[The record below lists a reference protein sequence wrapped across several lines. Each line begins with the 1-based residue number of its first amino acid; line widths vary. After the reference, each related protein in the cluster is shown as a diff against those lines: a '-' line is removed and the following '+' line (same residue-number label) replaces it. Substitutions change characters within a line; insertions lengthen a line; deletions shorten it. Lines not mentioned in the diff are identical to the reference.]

1 MDIGSIAVAAGALL
15 VWALLSARLGRL
27 DVTGPMALVVLG
39 AVADATGLVSIS
51 PRDAHLDT
59 VAGAALAL
67 VLFSDASRIDVARL
81 RRHLGLPGR
90 LLGIGL
96 PLSLVLGAG
105 VAYLLWPDDG
115 WGPALLVAA
124 CLAPTDAGLGSVIV
138 TDPTIPRPIRRA
150 LNVESGLND
159 GIASPV
165 VLVAIALTLAE
176 ERTSGD
182 FLTTALS
189 QLGIGLVVGATV
201 GAGLGRLVALARSRG
216 TASPEVLPLATLAL
230 SVGAYAA
237 SLALDG
243 NGFIAAFV
251 AGLAFAPIASRLPD
265 GAGAHEVPPVAL
277 VELGG
282 QLLGSFVWFLFGAA
296 LLGPVLGDLAPRD
309 VAYALASLTVVRMAS
324 VAVAL
329 IGARTPRATVAFL
342 GWFGPR
348 GLASLVFVI
357 EAIDEIGREA
367 GDRILSVV
375 GLAVAISVVAHGASA
390 SPLSRRYGRWCEAA
404 DHHAGDLGA
413 EVRPRA
419 QLGHSMRASSGGPG
433 R

>member
-96 PLSLVLGAG
+96 PASLLLGAA

-182 FLTTALS
+182 FVTTALS
-189 QLGIGLVVGATV
+189 QLGIGLVVGIAV
-201 GAGLGRLVALARSRG
+201 GAGLGLALAADFRV
-216 TASPEVLPLATLAL
+216 ASPEARFVANFVKLAFHAGFGISMMLPRLIGEQKASLMLLTGRRIKGEEALEWGLADQLVPAEELRAAALALANEIAEGAPLAIVATRMTL
-230 SVGAYAA
+230 
-237 SLALDG
+237 
-243 NGFIAAFV
+243 
-251 AGLAFAPIASRLPD
+251 R
-265 GAGAHEVPPVAL
+265 
-277 VELGG
+277 
-282 QLLGSFVWFLFGAA
+282 
-296 LLGPVLGDLAPRD
+296 
-309 VAYALASLTVVRMAS
+309 
-324 VAVAL
+324 
-329 IGARTPRATVAFL
+329 
-342 GWFGPR
+342 
-348 GLASLVFVI
+348 
-357 EAIDEIGREA
+357 
-367 GDRILSVV
+367 
-375 GLAVAISVVAHGASA
+375 
-390 SPLSRRYGRWCEAA
+390 
-404 DHHAGDLGA
+404 GDLGEAIRRSTA
-413 EVRPRA
+413 EEYRIQSVLNKTEDFAEGVKAVAERRP
-419 QLGHSMRASSGGPG
+419 GNFKG